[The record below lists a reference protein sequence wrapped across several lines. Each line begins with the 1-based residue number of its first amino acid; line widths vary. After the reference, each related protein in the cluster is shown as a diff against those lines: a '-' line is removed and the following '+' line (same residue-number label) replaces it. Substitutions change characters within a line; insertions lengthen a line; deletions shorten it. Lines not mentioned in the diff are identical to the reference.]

1 VSERFLL
8 IPLRYWLFTPELQ
21 WPSRGKSRVLQGCKR
36 GTPGADPWLS
46 VQQHP
51 DGIVYGENGYAGHNT
66 DDALNFGG
74 ANVWVNS
81 IEPSPYDIAANGFAH
96 VKWEQEDWY
105 LVRRAS
111 GPKKWHPSNDNAQG
125 TVAYGKYSTDALSD
139 STFSMLYKQ
148 YTWDKIM
155 FASGDL
161 SMYVVMG
168 RDVVGTFPDINC
180 ANCPLKLLASNEGK
194 AHKGGQIVKQYM
206 RKGCCAEDPWISA
219 GHHPTEIVYGEN
231 GYGGHNTDDALNFGG
246 ANVWVNKVSL
256 QQPTVDVIKSKDG
269 RSFAHMKFLKR
280 DWYLVRRV
288 PPGQTWH
295 PANDQ
300 LAGTATYGKLS
311 SDALSKAAAF
321 SVPFAKLRWGEML
334 LASGDMRYWLV
345 LDRSTVEECST
356 GKVNGQWHPPF
367 IGASDAS
374 EGKVTQYCRAGAK
387 EGE

>member
-1 VSERFLL
+1 MYPGTRSFSLWVYPGTHTHISYTGYWHYFVITHSPCRVPPPPITTGDQKNLLVNGELAGPVFNNAIPGWSTYHAKVTQIDYKGRTGVISVADAGGFSEIYQTVS
-8 IPLRYWLFTPELQ
+8 T
-21 WPSRGKSRVLQGCKR
+21 
-36 GTPGADPWLS
+36 TPGQGFHISYDVSAKP
-46 VQQHP
+46 
-51 DGIVYGENGYAGHNT
+51 IHNT
-66 DDALNFGG
+66 AGKTYCSTTDSNGLLDIRQG
-74 ANVWVNS
+74 AGQTNRH
-81 IEPSPYDIAANGFAH
+81 G
-96 VKWEQEDWY
+96 EQRVCPVMAGQWT
-105 LVRRAS
+105 
-111 GPKKWHPSNDNAQG
+111 
-125 TVAYGKYSTDALSD
+125 TVTG
-139 STFSMLYKQ
+139 
-148 YTWDKIM
+148 
-155 FASGDL
+155 
-161 SMYVVMG
+161 
-168 RDVVGTFPDINC
+168 
-180 ANCPLKLLASNEGK
+180 
-194 AHKGGQIVKQYM
+194 QYM
-206 RKGCCAEDPWISA
+206 ATAKQTTFALHSESRYTAYFDRISVVPVGGVLPLTDQKSSQKPKPEVTDPEKLPPSQPVFNI
-219 GHHPTEIVYGEN
+219 N
-231 GYGGHNTDDALNFGG
+231 D
-246 ANVWVNKVSL
+246 K
-256 QQPTVDVIKSKDG
+256 PTVDVIKSKDG

>member
-1 VSERFLL
+1 MIGL
-8 IPLRYWLFTPELQ
+8 IDEVQIFSKAISQFEIECFC
-21 WPSRGKSRVLQGCKR
+21 GCKVSR
-36 GTPGADPWLS
+36 
-46 VQQHP
+46 
-51 DGIVYGENGYAGHNT
+51 AGS
-66 DDALNFGG
+66 F
-74 ANVWVNS
+74 
-81 IEPSPYDIAANGFAH
+81 
-96 VKWEQEDWY
+96 
-105 LVRRAS
+105 
-111 GPKKWHPSNDNAQG
+111 
-125 TVAYGKYSTDALSD
+125 
-139 STFSMLYKQ
+139 
-148 YTWDKIM
+148 
-155 FASGDL
+155 
-161 SMYVVMG
+161 
-168 RDVVGTFPDINC
+168 DVV
-180 ANCPLKLLASNEGK
+180 
-194 AHKGGQIVKQYM
+194 
-206 RKGCCAEDPWISA
+206 
-219 GHHPTEIVYGEN
+219 
-231 GYGGHNTDDALNFGG
+231 
-246 ANVWVNKVSL
+246 
-256 QQPTVDVIKSKDG
+256 KSKDG
-269 RSFAHMKFLKR
+269 RSFAHMKFFNR